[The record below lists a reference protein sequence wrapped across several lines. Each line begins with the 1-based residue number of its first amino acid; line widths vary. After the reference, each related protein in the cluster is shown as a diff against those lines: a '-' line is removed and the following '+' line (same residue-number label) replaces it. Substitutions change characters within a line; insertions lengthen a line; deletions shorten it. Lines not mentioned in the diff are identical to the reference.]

1 MRKRGLYNILAV
13 SIIFIAFI
21 SGCTGNE
28 PSDEQLQ
35 DGNGQTPQLYLLS
48 IFIEHNDGGIV
59 LKTPA
64 PNADGTYASGTLVKL
79 TAVPAS
85 GYKFNSWSGDLT
97 GNSNPVTIIMDKN
110 KTITATFMKIINP
123 VTLYS

>member
-1 MRKRGLYNILAV
+1 LTAV
-13 SIIFIAFI
+13 LV
-21 SGCTGNE
+21 SGCSGDNQSVE
-28 PSDEQLQ
+28 PVPDVIETVLQ
-35 DGNGQTPQLYLLS
+35 FYILTIDVTPNS
-48 IFIEHNDGGIV
+48 GGIV
-59 LKTPA
+59 LLTPA